1 MINPEM
7 INKVNDIYMNDGK
20 TILEIKSLPYF
31 DKMPYDLLDEK
42 SFKK

>member
-20 TILEIKSLPYF
+20 TILEIKNI
-31 DKMPYDLLDEK
+31 DKWRMI
-42 SFKK
+42 